1 MENST
6 WNNHQSVFQDHLKY
20 IRNDILKPFRV
31 VILHYA
37 ERVEEMHD
45 LAKQLPPPLMKGKSF
60 ESANWKVRNRELSVH
75 EIRVLV
81 KDGPP
86 SSMQDELE
94 YNQ

>member
-6 WNNHQSVFQDHLKY
+6 WKNHQSVFQDHLKY

-45 LAKQLPPPLMKGKSF
+45 LAKQLPPPLINGDSF
-60 ESANWKVRNRELSVH
+60 EEYNWKVCYKELSVR
-75 EIRVLV
+75 EIRVDN
-81 KDGPP
+81 K
-86 SSMQDELE
+86 
-94 YNQ
+94 